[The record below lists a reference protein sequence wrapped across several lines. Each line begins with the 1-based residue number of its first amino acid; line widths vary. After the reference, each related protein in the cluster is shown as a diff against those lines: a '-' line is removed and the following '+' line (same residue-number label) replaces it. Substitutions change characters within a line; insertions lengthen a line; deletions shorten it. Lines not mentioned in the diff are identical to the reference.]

1 MSCHLESPE
10 NLPTNC
16 HMSHWKKTIHLFD
29 TAFNHSL
36 FQTLELFLTKTGRFV
51 LSKKGAAEACR
62 GVTKSKKIWA
72 NLGPQIDN
80 YYKLQMTVSNTQ
92 METSHR
98 TTLLNTLR
106 KRL

>member
-1 MSCHLESPE
+1 MFSYL
-10 NLPTNC
+10 
-16 HMSHWKKTIHLFD
+16 D
-29 TAFNHSL
+29 VAQRDSL
-36 FQTLELFLTKTGRFV
+36 SIFFLIEIGRFV
-51 LSKKGAAEACR
+51 LSKKGVSETHG

-80 YYKLQMTVSNTQ
+80 YYKLQMTISNTQ

-98 TTLLNTLR
+98 TNLLDTLE